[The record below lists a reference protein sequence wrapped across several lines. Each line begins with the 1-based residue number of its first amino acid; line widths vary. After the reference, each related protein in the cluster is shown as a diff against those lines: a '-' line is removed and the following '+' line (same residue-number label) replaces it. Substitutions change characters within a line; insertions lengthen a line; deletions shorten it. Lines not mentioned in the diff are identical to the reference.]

1 MPAMNAP
8 FVRASLGV
16 CAGLLLAAAPA
27 AAQPMP
33 ISMDRI
39 TDDSRLGLE
48 LGLVSIDDDGL
59 FQDDL
64 FAARFDLSGHMVTI
78 DGFGGYGSIVGVTTL
93 GAEDDESAL
102 QAIEAGGLFRLQ
114 SRNADWWL
122 RGGLLLDTADDDI
135 GGFFANVLSAS
146 ARLTDIAKI
155 APDTTWLRLST
166 TPIIHSGS
174 LLFRFDVGLDIP
186 IDDDGNDDD
195 ALLRANLGMGFM
207 AGATTALLIELVN
220 TGDLDDDDGDDDF
233 LHTLTFGARFMQGP
247 VEPHLA
253 LGIPLDDDVRDF
265 APFYLL
271 FGMSAQI

>member
-33 ISMDRI
+33 IAMDRV

-48 LGLVSIDDDGL
+48 LGIVSIDDDGL

-78 DGFGGYGSIVGVTTL
+78 DGFGGYASIVGVTTL

-102 QAIEAGGLFRLQ
+102 QALEVGGLFRLQ
-114 SRNADWWL
+114 SQSADWWL
-122 RGGLLLDTADDDI
+122 RGGLLLDTAADDL
-135 GGFFANVLSAS
+135 GGIIANSLAAT

-166 TPIIHSGS
+166 TPIIHSGNVI
-174 LLFRFDVGLDIP
+174 FRFDLGLDIP
-186 IDDDGNDDD
+186 IDDDGNDLDT
-195 ALLRANLGMGFM
+195 LLRANFGLGFM
-207 AGATTALLIELVN
+207 AGATALLVELVN

-233 LHTLTFGARFMQGP
+233 LHTLSFGARFLQGP
-247 VEPHLA
+247 VEPHIA

-265 APFYLL
+265 APFFLL